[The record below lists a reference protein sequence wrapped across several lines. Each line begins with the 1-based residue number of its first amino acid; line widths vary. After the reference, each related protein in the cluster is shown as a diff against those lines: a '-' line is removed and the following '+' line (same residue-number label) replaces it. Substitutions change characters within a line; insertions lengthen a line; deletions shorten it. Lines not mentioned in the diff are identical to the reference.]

1 MDQPKN
7 QHLFFQ
13 SLLNFV
19 GPIYDTELYPWWARL
34 ILGHNNAGPSIQNPS
49 VLTISQIW
57 IVCGIFEVIFD
68 LTTFSKCV
76 TLWRLMFPMK
86 GFTTHYYSHIFQRC
100 CRTDLH
106 KCSYVDFI
114 LNYLPNS
121 NPLISPQS
129 EILLQN
135 HWISGSVTHICVMP
149 DFRYSQIIR
158 P

>member
-1 MDQPKN
+1 MMDQPKN

-19 GPIYDTELYPWWARL
+19 GPIYDTEYTSLMGQTNFRAYQCWP
-34 ILGHNNAGPSIQNPS
+34 IDSKSKCIHNFANMKMY
-49 VLTISQIW
+49 
-57 IVCGIFEVIFD
+57 GIFEVIFD

-86 GFTTHYYSHIFQRC
+86 GFTTHYYSHIFKRC

-135 HWISGSVTHICVMP
+135 H
-149 DFRYSQIIR
+149 
-158 P
+158 